1 MLQNINL
8 LLFKIVDKCKRG
20 VVTYYSYLK
29 CYRVK
34 EKEQMIEE
42 QLSELTSLKKEITR
56 LKEDLESQ
64 REKNNV
70 SIL

>member
-1 MLQNINL
+1 MTHYN
-8 LLFKIVDKCKRG
+8 
-20 VVTYYSYLK
+20 YLK

-34 EKEQMIEE
+34 EKEQKIEE
-42 QLSELTSLKKEITR
+42 QLSELTSLKKEISR

-70 SIL
+70 SI

>member
-1 MLQNINL
+1 M
-8 LLFKIVDKCKRG
+8 CRRATM
-20 VVTYYSYLK
+20 TYYNYLK

-70 SIL
+70 SI

>member
-1 MLQNINL
+1 
-8 LLFKIVDKCKRG
+8 
-20 VVTYYSYLK
+20 
-29 CYRVK
+29 
-34 EKEQMIEE
+34 MIEE

-70 SIL
+70 SILQH

>member
-1 MLQNINL
+1 
-8 LLFKIVDKCKRG
+8 
-20 VVTYYSYLK
+20 
-29 CYRVK
+29 
-34 EKEQMIEE
+34 MIEE

-56 LKEDLESQ
+56 LKEDLETQ